1 MEDRIRR
8 YKDKMSY
15 IVRNMEA
22 VELQPESELE
32 LSGVFYKLHTSIE
45 AAMDIVSMLL
55 KDMGEDVGNDYTN
68 IMRLKDLKI
77 ITAELSDE
85 LAKCNGLRNH
95 LVHRYDK
102 IDDTIAIKSIPE
114 IHDIVYQFIE
124 ITERL
129 FDEIGQDKK

>member
-1 MEDRIRR
+1 MEERIRR

-45 AAMDIVSMLL
+45 AAMDIASMLL
-55 KDMGEDVGNDYTN
+55 KDMGENVGNDYTN
-68 IMRLKDLKI
+68 IMRLKDLRI

-95 LVHRYDK
+95 LVHRYDR
-102 IDDTIAIKSIPE
+102 IDDAIAIGSIPE
-114 IHDIVYQFIE
+114 VHDIVYQFIE
-124 ITERL
+124 IIEEL
-129 FDEIGQDKK
+129 LDEIGQNKK

>member
-1 MEDRIRR
+1 MEERIRR

-22 VELQPESELE
+22 IEIEPESELE
-32 LSGVFYKLHTSIE
+32 LSGMFYKLHTSIE
-45 AAMDIVSMLL
+45 AAMDIVAMLL
-55 KDMGEDVGNDYTN
+55 KDMGENLGNDYTN

-95 LVHRYDK
+95 LVHRYDR
-102 IDDTIAIKSIPE
+102 IDDTIAIGSISE
-114 IHDIVYQFIE
+114 VHDIVYQFIE
-124 ITERL
+124 IIEEL
-129 FDEIGQDKK
+129 LDENGQNKT

>member
-1 MEDRIRR
+1 MEERIRR

-22 VELQPESELE
+22 VEIQPESELE

-45 AAMDIVSMLL
+45 AAMDIVAMLL
-55 KDMGEDVGNDYTN
+55 KDMGENIGNDYTN

-95 LVHRYDK
+95 LVHRYDR
-102 IDDTIAIKSIPE
+102 IDDTIAIESISE
-114 IHDIVYQFIE
+114 VHDIVYQFIE
-124 ITERL
+124 IIEEL
-129 FDEIGQDKK
+129 LNENEQNKK

>member
-1 MEDRIRR
+1 MEERIRR

-22 VELQPESELE
+22 IEMEPESELE

-45 AAMDIVSMLL
+45 AAMDIAAMLL
-55 KDMGEDVGNDYTN
+55 KDMGENVGNDYTN
-68 IMRLKDLKI
+68 IMQLKDLKI

-95 LVHRYDK
+95 LVHRYDR
-102 IDDTIAIKSIPE
+102 IDDAIAIESISE
-114 IHDIVYQFIE
+114 VHDIVYQFIE
-124 ITERL
+124 IIEGL
-129 FDEIGQDKK
+129 FDEIGNDKK

>member
-1 MEDRIRR
+1 MEERIRR

-22 VELQPESELE
+22 VDIQPESELE

-45 AAMDIVSMLL
+45 AAMDIASMLL
-55 KDMGEDVGNDYTN
+55 KDMGENVGNDYTN
-68 IMRLKDLKI
+68 IMRLKDLRI

-95 LVHRYDK
+95 LVHRYDR
-102 IDDTIAIKSIPE
+102 IDDTIAIESIPE
-114 IHDIVYQFIE
+114 VHDIVYRFIE
-124 ITERL
+124 IIEEL
-129 FDEIGQDKK
+129 LDEIGQNQK